1 MTNSNTIEE
10 IAQKVIY
17 NVENKKDNFGFVITV
32 LMVISII
39 LTLIRITQECNKKK
53 LKLLSSNS
61 EKYGFYET
69 EVKSLSLKKSWFTKM
84 MVKKAIRKQLSKDDY
99 KEYGYNLMNAILKTG
114 ENLTE
119 DEIITLVEAANV

>member
-1 MTNSNTIEE
+1 MNNIKVED

-39 LTLIRITQECNKKK
+39 LTLVRIMQECNKKK
-53 LKLLSSNS
+53 LQVFSGE
-61 EKYGFYET
+61 EKYTFYQT
-69 EVKSLSLKKSWFTKM
+69 EIKSLSFKKSWFTKM
-84 MVKKAIRKQLSKDDY
+84 MIKKAIRKQVGKDGY
-99 KEYGYNLMNAILKTG
+99 KEYGYELVNAILKTG

-119 DEIITLVEAANV
+119 DEVITLVEAANV